1 MGKGLDRNFLHYGI
15 RTEDLE
21 LIQTLCEKHDLD
33 ADWVKEEILKAYP
46 EKKVDAIEMGDFDTW
61 DRGLSLVPWD
71 RGLSPVPLDA
81 WDRGLSPV
89 PLDEVI

>member
-33 ADWVKEEILKAYP
+33 ADWVKEEILKAYH
-46 EKKVDAIEMGDFDTW
+46 EKKVDAIEMGDFDTEQVVSIAIQN
-61 DRGLSLVPWD
+61 LIKHKKSLK
-71 RGLSPVPLDA
+71 LNLTK
-81 WDRGLSPV
+81 
-89 PLDEVI
+89 